1 MSGIHAAKDKQEDV
15 VTLITI
21 QNLLISCLRVTNHKY
36 MAVLA
41 QIELQLYKKTF
52 RGQREN
58 IHQVCAVSAISIFL
72 VVLWASK
79 RFHPL
84 SSVGCPGYIW
94 GFVKRQLLHFSW
106 RWLYS
111 HRASAK
117 QLKPKL
123 ELSLKSITAWVSFVV
138 SLALSWY
145 SICVYVNLVL
155 ILLNVYGWPCTTM
168 LQSPTLQTLPPKPL
182 QMAIRIR
189 WQMIQTR
196 NMPW

>member
-72 VVLWASK
+72 VVL
-79 RFHPL
+79 
-84 SSVGCPGYIW
+84 
-94 GFVKRQLLHFSW
+94 
-106 RWLYS
+106 
-111 HRASAK
+111 
-117 QLKPKL
+117 
-123 ELSLKSITAWVSFVV
+123 
-138 SLALSWY
+138 
-145 SICVYVNLVL
+145 
-155 ILLNVYGWPCTTM
+155 
-168 LQSPTLQTLPPKPL
+168 
-182 QMAIRIR
+182 
-189 WQMIQTR
+189 
-196 NMPW
+196 